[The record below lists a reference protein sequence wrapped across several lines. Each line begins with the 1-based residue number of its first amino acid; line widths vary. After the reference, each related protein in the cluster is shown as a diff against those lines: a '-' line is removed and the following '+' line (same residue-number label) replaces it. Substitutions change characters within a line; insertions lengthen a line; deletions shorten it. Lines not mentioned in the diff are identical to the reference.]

1 MKVVLRVDNIV
12 IKMVKKINRDDAK
25 NELKQNHRRVWKT
38 NSRDSLKQECL
49 VPHRKVVSYVVAPRN
64 TFCVQSRW
72 YYKVQFVQN
81 SVWALLLP
89 CGGRG
94 RWDLLLAVCKG
105 WSLTVSVPLPR
116 NPVNY

>member
-1 MKVVLRVDNIV
+1 ML
-12 IKMVKKINRDDAK
+12 K
-25 NELKQNHRRVWKT
+25 NELKQNHRRIWKT

-49 VPHRKVVSYVVAPRN
+49 VPHRKVISYVVAPRN

-94 RWDLLLAVCKG
+94 RCDLLLAAFVVKNRLLLFL
-105 WSLTVSVPLPR
+105 SLYLEALLATKSC
-116 NPVNY
+116 